1 MKTYKT
7 LLILLLA
14 TLAPIICI
22 SQITDISLISLEMCQ
37 IQARESYPIIKQL
50 GLLDKISK
58 ERSISLSKSYLPQF
72 SINSKATLQSD
83 ITTMYINGQ
92 PMLLLDKDQYSVG
105 AQINQIVWDGGVV
118 SAQKGLVELNNSLD
132 KSKVEVELY
141 QLREK
146 INQIY
151 FGILL
156 ADKYLSISKSN
167 RALLNA
173 SLDKTEAMKKSGVA
187 TEGDVNLILIE
198 LSKNN
203 EKYIEL
209 SSSKQSLLSVLSL
222 LTNIKFADSVTL
234 EIPKLNQKELK
245 TAPQSRPEFLSLD
258 NQKRLIDGQLKLL
271 NTQIL
276 PKIGFFI
283 QGGYAKPGLNILQNG
298 WNTFLIGGV
307 NLSWNFGALYTRKS
321 DKIQILLNKSLVDT
335 QKENFQLNQNIK
347 NLQILA
353 NISKLEKLKLESKT
367 VLDLN
372 EKQIIIYKNSL
383 ENGTISTLD
392 YIKALTML
400 ESAKEAFA
408 LREIEYLSTLIEYR
422 HNNNIH

>member
-347 NLQILA
+347 NIQILA

-392 YIKALTML
+392 YLKALTML